1 MSTLAVFKDAWVN
14 REKLGESHKTRE
26 LAAFLPAALEIQEAP
41 PNPLLRWLSR
51 ALLLLIVLALIWAY
65 FGHINIVASAEG
77 KIIPSNRVKQIQP
90 LEKGMVKSLFVKEGQ
105 LVEKGQPLIALDATV
120 NQADTNSLVS
130 EQQRTALRL
139 AVNQAFLALLERNAE
154 AVKLSEPALAV
165 TKSNKKSF
173 AATALALQMQKISW
187 QQPPSDMD
195 IQLHQHL
202 LQQKWLEYQSKLR
215 SLHSVFAQNSAEQA
229 TVGEVIKKLEQ
240 ILPVVNRRLRLLKKM
255 QREKLVA
262 ETEYLQSVQ
271 DQIQIKQDLAAEKQ
285 RLVQLQET
293 VTDIKQQI
301 NLHNAQSA
309 STVLME
315 ITEQHRQLASITQEL
330 VKVRDNSAKQVIY
343 APVAGRVQE
352 LAINTIGGVVTEA
365 QQLMLIVPLD
375 KTLEAEVFLENKDSG
390 FVFNEMSAEI
400 KVHTFPFT
408 KYGVIDAVISNVST
422 DAIVDE
428 KQGLIYKMQL
438 KLAEN
443 QILVNG
449 KMVNLVPG
457 MSVTAEVQIGE
468 RRIIEFFL
476 APLLKGKQ
484 EALRE
489 R

>member
-1 MSTLAVFKDAWVN
+1 
-14 REKLGESHKTRE
+14 
-26 LAAFLPAALEIQEAP
+26 
-41 PNPLLRWLSR
+41 
-51 ALLLLIVLALIWAY
+51 
-65 FGHINIVASAEG
+65 
-77 KIIPSNRVKQIQP
+77 
-90 LEKGMVKSLFVKEGQ
+90 
-105 LVEKGQPLIALDATV
+105 
-120 NQADTNSLVS
+120 
-130 EQQRTALRL
+130 
-139 AVNQAFLALLERNAE
+139 
-154 AVKLSEPALAV
+154 
-165 TKSNKKSF
+165 
-173 AATALALQMQKISW
+173 
-187 QQPPSDMD
+187 
-195 IQLHQHL
+195 
-202 LQQKWLEYQSKLR
+202 
-215 SLHSVFAQNSAEQA
+215 
-229 TVGEVIKKLEQ
+229 
-240 ILPVVNRRLRLLKKM
+240 
-255 QREKLVA
+255 VA

-293 VTDIKQQI
+293 VTDINQQI

-315 ITEQHRQLASITQEL
+315 ITEQHRQLASISQEL

-352 LAINTIGGVVTEA
+352 LAVNTIGGVVTEA

-443 QILVNG
+443 QIQVNN